1 MGQEVVLHD
10 NASQAEL
17 HKATLHAKQITLD
30 NNILTKV
37 ITTPP
42 LDSHYVVCTT
52 SLQLHAGG
60 VTRIAM

>member
-10 NASQAEL
+10 NAEL

-42 LDSHYVVCTT
+42 LDSHYDTPRHEEPM
-52 SLQLHAGG
+52 QPIG
-60 VTRIAM
+60 RE